1 MSVLRGYFPKQ
12 WKRSIIL
19 PIVKPGKEQSTEV
32 TKYRPIS
39 LLNIGEKVLKKLL
52 IDRINHHL
60 LSNRPLNEN
69 QYEFLSQKSTFD
81 AAMAAKAFVRENLQ
95 RKKFVVMISLDV
107 KGAFDAAWWPGI
119 LSKLRNLCC
128 PKNLYILTQ
137 NYFSDRVAIF
147 HANTYNLERKVTV
160 GCPQGSCCGPGFWN
174 IMYNTLLNLEF
185 SSHMKVIAFADDLA
199 IMMQSKMPSEAEVYA
214 NSDLAKIEK
223 WAKEN
228 KMQFN
233 ESKSKAVLITRK
245 RSNDNINICLNNR
258 RLEQVKE
265 MKYLGIFL
273 TASLHST
280 NTLGIYLKNPRS

>member
-128 PKNLYILTQ
+128 PKNLYFDT
-137 NYFSDRVAIF
+137 
-147 HANTYNLERKVTV
+147 E
-160 GCPQGSCCGPGFWN
+160 
-174 IMYNTLLNLEF
+174 LL
-185 SSHMKVIAFADDLA
+185 
-199 IMMQSKMPSEAEVYA
+199 
-214 NSDLAKIEK
+214 
-223 WAKEN
+223 
-228 KMQFN
+228 
-233 ESKSKAVLITRK
+233 
-245 RSNDNINICLNNR
+245 
-258 RLEQVKE
+258 
-265 MKYLGIFL
+265 
-273 TASLHST
+273 
-280 NTLGIYLKNPRS
+280 